1 MKNFTK
7 AILAALFFV
16 VFLSFTTIIQD
27 DLKIIRYKK
36 ANDGYLVIEY
46 LDGKIKKQIKNRQV
60 YVYLLP
66 SNEKAMIDQAISKLD
81 INNVIEEIDSINKPI
96 IGTAYMYLFIKNND
110 TLRTRF
116 YPEGHT
122 PKQLQRLDYL
132 LNKNRK

>member
-46 LDGKIKKQIKNRQV
+46 MDGKIKKQIKNRQV

-66 SNEKAMIDQAISKLD
+66 FNEKAMIDQAISKLD

-116 YPEGHT
+116 YPEGYT